1 MNFKL
6 IKDDVLDT
14 VTLKG
19 TVDSYGITVA
29 AMQDGCTGG
38 RIVVHFNRY
47 HHSGVDVLTVL
58 SLALLKCGLD
68 AERIIG
74 THLPLKMTESER
86 RAIED
91 YMNDEKEADEPNK
104 RYSAD

>member
-14 VTLKG
+14 VTLRG
-19 TVDSYGITVA
+19 TVDGHGITVA
-29 AMQDGCTGG
+29 AMQDGCTDG

-47 HHSGVDVLTVL
+47 HHSGVDVLAVL

-68 AERIIG
+68 TERIIG
-74 THLPLKMTESER
+74 THLPLKMTETER
-86 RAIED
+86 LAIED
-91 YMNDEKEADEPNK
+91 YKHDEICD
-104 RYSAD
+104 D

>member
-19 TVDSYGITVA
+19 TVDGYGITVA

-74 THLPLKMTESER
+74 THLPLKMTEAER